1 VRPTDQ
7 LYEICH
13 VNDLA
18 SVPPERMDECLK
30 ELKIYV
36 ELLRFHRALFADMLA
51 AGTIKLPECFPWKD
65 DGIGEIA
72 VQYHEMTPTLSTEE
86 PHQ

>member
-1 VRPTDQ
+1 
-7 LYEICH
+7 
-13 VNDLA
+13 
-18 SVPPERMDECLK
+18 
-30 ELKIYV
+30 
-36 ELLRFHRALFADMLA
+36 MLA

-65 DGIGEIA
+65 DGKGEIA